1 MSIQNFTRGNSNLM
15 NLKILTVLMWGLP
28 TDLSLRYLGGLV
40 ILTVRAFSNIGN
52 VLSDEVQV
60 DFRSGGLTLSMVW
73 SD

>member
-1 MSIQNFTRGNSNLM
+1 M

>member
-28 TDLSLRYLGGLV
+28 DLSLRYLGGLV